1 MKLVANLRINYGL
14 FYLLNCASKPNDPSD
29 ESFLNIKIVNSG
41 MLTSV
46 GINIGDRL
54 SLISISL
61 VAGH

>member
-29 ESFLNIKIVNSG
+29 ESFLNIEIVNSG

-46 GINIGDRL
+46 DINIGDRL
-54 SLISISL
+54 
-61 VAGH
+61 